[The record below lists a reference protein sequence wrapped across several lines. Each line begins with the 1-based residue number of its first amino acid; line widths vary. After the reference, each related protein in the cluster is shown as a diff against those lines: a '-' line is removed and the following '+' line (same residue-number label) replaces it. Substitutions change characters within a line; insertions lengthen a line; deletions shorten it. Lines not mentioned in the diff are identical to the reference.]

1 MVLILLYT
9 TIYPEVRP
17 KKKLR
22 KIQDFAKNQDS
33 YSTFRELFVVSNL
46 EITLLV
52 SSLGGKGTLA
62 F

>member
-1 MVLILLYT
+1 MVLTLLYST
-9 TIYPEVRP
+9 LYPEVTP

-22 KIQDFAKNQDS
+22 KIQYFAKNQDS
-33 YSTFRELFVVSNL
+33 YSTCRELFVVSNL

-52 SSLGGKGTLA
+52 SSFGGKGTLA